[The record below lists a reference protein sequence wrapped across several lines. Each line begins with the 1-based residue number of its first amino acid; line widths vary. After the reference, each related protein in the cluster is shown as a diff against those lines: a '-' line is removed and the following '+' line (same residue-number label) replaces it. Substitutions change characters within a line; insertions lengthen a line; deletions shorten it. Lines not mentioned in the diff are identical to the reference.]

1 MVSVLWY
8 KGCEMMSIEKVSKEL
23 FLEILEVLDQKLE
36 ENRLELTLNLYGGT
50 VMMACFDARPATRD
64 IDALFETS
72 PLIDNILADIAE
84 TYDLHKDWINQDIK
98 EPLKYL
104 KQENLNEIYAFKNL
118 RVLAPSAEQM
128 LAMKILS
135 ARTEPYRDFSDAEY
149 LIKYLKLE
157 TLEQVL
163 SIFDKYIGRKNL
175 GDRQKMFL
183 NYVGKDLRM
192 SWKEFSV

>member
-1 MVSVLWY
+1 
-8 KGCEMMSIEKVSKEL
+8 MSIEKVSKEL